1 MKLKYNDKAHGYWL
15 DGKRTK
21 SVTAITSLPE
31 DKTFLDRWK
40 MRQVVIGLARQ
51 PELLAGFDETSPKSE
66 GYDIVEK
73 ANDVAG
79 TWDGATYGTA
89 VHDITE
95 RGDRGEQLDAVD
107 EATYAVWR
115 ELLDLAGLEI
125 IPELI
130 EGVVVHVEQR
140 ICGRFDRFARR
151 RADGAV
157 VCVDLKTGS
166 SVADYPHSMCV
177 QLAMY
182 VNADYRCD
190 IGPKGDG
197 ETSEFFELPADL
209 DRREGY
215 IIHMPQDGE
224 PGVYAVNLLLG
235 WACAQQIVFPA
246 LRWRAMKKASLIR
259 KVA

>member
-40 MRQVVIGLARQ
+40 MRQLVIGLARQ
-51 PELLAGFDETSPKSE
+51 PELLKDFDEDDKRA
-66 GYDIVEK
+66 GYDLVAA

-79 TWDGATYGTA
+79 TWDSASYGTA

-95 RGDRGEQLDAVD
+95 RGDRGEDLDAVD
-107 EATYAVWR
+107 AVTYALWC
-115 ELLDLAGLEI
+115 ELLDRAGLDV
-125 IPELI
+125 IPEYI

-140 ICGRFDRFARR
+140 ICGRFDRYARR
-151 RADGAV
+151 RSDGAV
-157 VCVDLKTGS
+157 VCVDLKTGKD
-166 SVADYPHSMCV
+166 VAGYPHSICV

-182 VNADYRCD
+182 VNADCRCD

-197 ETSEFFELPADL
+197 ETEEFFSLPAGL
-209 DRREGY
+209 DRKVGY
-215 IIHMPQDGE
+215 VIHMPQEGE
-224 PGVYAVNLLLG
+224 PGVYTVNLLLG
-235 WACAQQIVFPA
+235 WACAQQIIFPG
-246 LRWRAMKKASLIR
+246 LRWRAMPLKSLIT